1 MKYSIITVN
10 LNNARG
16 LEDTIQSVVNQT
28 CRDYEFLIIDGGSSD
43 NSTSIIE
50 HYKSEIDYWVSET
63 DNGIFNAMNK
73 GIKASKGEYL
83 IFMNSGDCFYNEKV
97 LEESL
102 QYLGPDFVIGQIK
115 RKDDNTIMN
124 YELGDISMMTFYTG
138 AIPHQATF
146 HKRSLFQNS
155 LYDENLKISSDW
167 KLFFQKIILE
177 DASYTVIPVIVSYYD
192 TTGISNTNIDLA
204 TKERNLIISESLPSR
219 VIKDYERYKDKECEM
234 LELIPQFKYTRTI
247 NRLITGFTK
256 IVLYLFN
263 NKTADK

>member
-16 LEDTIQSVVNQT
+16 LEETIHSVVNQT
-28 CRDYEFLIIDGGSSD
+28 YHDYEFLIIDGNSSD
-43 NSTSIIE
+43 GS
-50 HYKSEIDYWVSET
+50 KSVIGHHKNQIDYWISEP

-73 GIKASKGEYL
+73 GIVASKGDYL
-83 IFMNSGDCFYNEKV
+83 IFMNSGDCFYNETV
-97 LEESL
+97 LEECL

-146 HKRSLFQNS
+146 HKRTLFQNS
-155 LYDENLKISSDW
+155 LYDEKLKISSDW

-177 DASYTVIPVIVSYYD
+177 DASYIVIPVIVSYYD

-204 TKERNLIISESLPSR
+204 TKERNQIISENIPAR

-247 NRLITGFTK
+247 NSFITCFAK
-256 IVLYLFN
+256 LVLYLF
-263 NKTADK
+263 KTKTVDK

>member
-50 HYKSEIDYWVSET
+50 HYKNQIDYWISEP

-73 GIKASKGEYL
+73 GIIASKGDYL

-124 YELGDISMMTFYTG
+124 YELGDISMMTFLSSMRTDLTVRFSVASFHT
-138 AIPHQATF
+138 AI
-146 HKRSLFQNS
+146 RSAKWAACWLSFS
-155 LYDENLKISSDW
+155 G
-167 KLFFQKIILE
+167 FQK
-177 DASYTVIPVIVSYYD
+177 
-192 TTGISNTNIDLA
+192 
-204 TKERNLIISESLPSR
+204 
-219 VIKDYERYKDKECEM
+219 
-234 LELIPQFKYTRTI
+234 
-247 NRLITGFTK
+247 
-256 IVLYLFN
+256 
-263 NKTADK
+263 